1 MDTSKIKNIIIL
13 ILLLLNAFLC
23 AAVISDRSRTRSA
36 QAEAWDAAVAAM
48 EKAGISVSEEIS
60 GEIET
65 PSVYSLRR
73 DMDSEQKWLE
83 QVLGSVSRSDLGG
96 NIWFYSSDKG
106 QASVRGTGECD
117 ILLNADACETG
128 RDMEK
133 TALRFMRQLG
143 LEPDADGARTS
154 AGTDGSGT
162 VELGCIWQG
171 CRVYNAQMSFTFND
185 EYLMIVSG
193 TRIFEHSV
201 PESRNK
207 VMDELSVM
215 MRFLEVV
222 GEQGFV
228 CSSLNGLE
236 AGYIFS
242 VAVSGEGTLNPVWH
256 FTTDTGE
263 VYINAVTGRVET
275 VR

>member
-13 ILLLLNAFLC
+13 ILLSVNIFLC
-23 AAVISDRSRTRSA
+23 AALLSDRSQARSVRA
-36 QAEAWDAAVAAM
+36 TAWEAAVAAM
-48 EKAGISVSEEIS
+48 EKVGISVSEDVS

-65 PSVYSLRR
+65 PAVYSVRR
-73 DMDSEQKWLE
+73 EMDSERVWLE
-83 QVLGSVSRSDLGG
+83 RLLGEVSCDDLGG

-117 ILLNADACETG
+117 ILFNTDAFDTG
-128 RDMEK
+128 RDAEK
-133 TALRFMRQLG
+133 TAVRLMEKLG
-143 LEPDADGARTS
+143 LEPDGDSARAS
-154 AGTDGSGT
+154 VGSSGGT
-162 VELGCIWQG
+162 VELDCTWQG
-171 CRVYNAQMSFTFND
+171 CRVYNAQMSFTFNED
-185 EYLMIVSG
+185 YLIMISG
-193 TRIFEHSV
+193 TRIFDLSV
-201 PESRNK
+201 QESREG

-215 MRFLEVV
+215 MRFVEVV

-228 CSSLNGLE
+228 RSSVNGLE
-236 AGYIFS
+236 AGYVFS

-256 FTTDTGE
+256 FATDTGD

>member
-13 ILLLLNAFLC
+13 ILLSVNIFLC
-23 AAVISDRSRTRSA
+23 AALLSDRSQARSVRA
-36 QAEAWDAAVAAM
+36 TAWEAAVAAM
-48 EKAGISVSEEIS
+48 EKVGISVSEDVS

-65 PSVYSLRR
+65 PAVYSVRR
-73 DMDSEQKWLE
+73 EMDSERVWLE
-83 QVLGSVSRSDLGG
+83 RLLGEVSCDDLGG

-117 ILLNADACETG
+117 ILFNTDAFDTG
-128 RDMEK
+128 RDAEK
-133 TALRFMRQLG
+133 TAVRLMEKLG
-143 LEPDADGARTS
+143 LEPDGDSARAS
-154 AGTDGSGT
+154 VGSSGGT
-162 VELGCIWQG
+162 VELDCTWQG
-171 CRVYNAQMSFTFND
+171 CRVYNAQMSFTFNED
-185 EYLMIVSG
+185 YLIMISG
-193 TRIFEHSV
+193 TRIFDLSV
-201 PESRNK
+201 QESREG

-215 MRFLEVV
+215 MRFVEVV

-228 CSSLNGLE
+228 CSSVNGLE
-236 AGYIFS
+236 AGYVFS

-256 FTTDTGE
+256 FATDTGD